1 MSVPPGVG
9 PDRTRAPLTVLRDR
23 WTGTTFWQRRLLV
36 GGFLVFDAYLGM
48 IYGAGVI
55 GWSGLITG
63 DMKWLTLAL
72 EMMAGGLVLVNTF
85 LGLAK
90 DRWRAL
96 SLISTPVLIAIF
108 GLIVLEIALSGLGR
122 SATMNFNVASI
133 GLSGL
138 YWAAAYLSIAVGLT
152 LTYKVQRFANF
163 AQAEMMLI
171 GAYVALTFMWSDRY
185 FPISDAPKDGVLNWE
200 LLIWAGVFAFVI
212 TGIVG
217 VIIDRLVYKRLRSR
231 LATPQVMMIAS
242 LGIAMVLRALLFM
255 RYSAGTHRFVPDRDW
270 RLATSRFE
278 IPTERLQLHLGD
290 RINAPLMEFADK
302 VTPYSFTYTKIALI
316 VAVFGSVILLLLLLH
331 RTRLGRQMRAVADN
345 PDLAASSGIHVERVH
360 GTSAFLSAGL
370 TGLGGAML
378 AMILPVNPELG
389 LSLLLP
395 AFAVV
400 VLGTIGSVPGV
411 IIGAII
417 VGLLRSISE
426 PILIGAGNA
435 LDRPNMA
442 GFAEVMPF
450 VFLVGLL
457 MLAPRGIGHAMQ
469 NWNIDRVRNR
479 RLANRDDDAPVTHDI
494 SDSILGLP
502 DLEPYDPPLME
513 RIAERKDQAFQ
524 TAETVIS
531 IAWAVPAYI
540 MGRILAPVGMA
551 RAAGS
556 RLISDSGVQPGRWI
570 RWIRIDRESN
580 RGSWIAFAIFFLIL
594 VGVVWLLPSVSNLTK
609 TLQVARIITLVGI
622 FALMTFSLNLHT
634 GITGMTN
641 FGVIFFVGIG
651 AVTVGLLAAP
661 VETNGY
667 GWSPLAAT
675 VVAVGIAAVAGWLL
689 AYPTARLRMDYFAI
703 VTISLGEMLR
713 ISLQAE
719 PLLRAGTVTSAIG
732 ISQYSRPLEGWWES
746 GAADAMGSVLGLENG
761 APYVVLL
768 AILTTGALLG
778 VWFLLNTILASPWGR
793 ILRSIREDEEVSQH
807 HGHNIL
813 THKAASLAVGA
824 AVAGLAGALWAWLN
838 ASIFPDFM
846 NPVRSTF
853 LVWAAF
859 IVGGRGNNRGMIV
872 GAFLIVIV
880 EFVFNVMIVARGD
893 PDLIF
898 HGLTTYMDS
907 IFSWLVVD
915 FGGLIWSTRSISD
928 VFPKGDLTLSL
939 SHLKLALIGAVIIAA
954 LLLSPKGLLPEVP
967 SRPKRPSPAP
977 DTGTSGNPR
986 DEYDGG
992 EGR

>member
-1 MSVPPGVG
+1 MSLPPGVE
-9 PDRTRAPLTVLRDR
+9 PDRTRAPLLVMRDR
-23 WTGTTFWQRRLLV
+23 WTGISFWQRRLSV
-36 GGFLVFDAYLGM
+36 GGFLILDAYLGM
-48 IYGAGVI
+48 IHGAGVI
-55 GWSGLITG
+55 AWSGLITG
-63 DMKWLTLAL
+63 DMKWFAL
-72 EMMAGGLVLVNTF
+72 VFEMMAGGLVLVTAF
-85 LGLAK
+85 LAVAK
-90 DRWRAL
+90 NRWRAV
-96 SLISTPVLIAIF
+96 SVISTPVLIVLF
-108 GLIVLEIALSGLGR
+108 GLVVLEIALSGLGR

-138 YWAAAYLSIAVGLT
+138 YWSAAYLSIAIGLT
-152 LTYKVQRFANF
+152 LTYKVQRYANF
-163 AQAEMMLI
+163 AQAEMMLV
-171 GAYVALTFMWSDRY
+171 GAYVALTLMWSDRF
-185 FPISDAPKDGVLNWE
+185 FPISDAPKDEILNWE
-200 LLIWAGVFAFVI
+200 LLIWAGIFAFVI
-212 TGIVG
+212 TGIIG
-217 VIIDRLVYKRLRSR
+217 VIIDRLIYKRLRSR

-242 LGIAMVLRALLFM
+242 LGVAMVIRALLFI
-255 RYSAGTHRFVPDRDW
+255 RYSAGTHRFIPDRDW

-290 RINAPLMEFADK
+290 HINAPLMEFADK

-316 VAVFGSVILLLLLLH
+316 VGVFGSVIVLLLLLH

-370 TGLGGAML
+370 TGFGGALL
-378 AMILPVNPELG
+378 AMILPVSPELG

-417 VGLLRSISE
+417 VGLLRSVSE

-435 LDRPNMA
+435 LDRPNAA

-457 MLAPRGIGHAMQ
+457 LLAPRGIGHAMQ
-469 NWNIDRVRNR
+469 NWNIDRVRKR
-479 RLANRDDDAPVTHDI
+479 RLANLGDDVPVDHDI
-494 SDSILGLP
+494 STSLLGMP
-502 DLEPYDPPLME
+502 DLDPDDPPLGE
-513 RIAERKDQAFQ
+513 RIAERKDQVFQ
-524 TAETVIS
+524 TVESVIS

-540 MGRILAPVGMA
+540 ANRVLAPVGMVWT
-551 RAAGS
+551 AG
-556 RLISDSGVQPGRWI
+556 RLLISGLPIQPARWV
-570 RWIRIDRESN
+570 RVDRETN

-594 VGVVWLLPSVSNLTK
+594 VGIVWLLPSVSNLTK
-609 TLQVARIITLVGI
+609 TLQVARVITLVGI

-675 VVAVGIAAVAGWLL
+675 VVAVTISAAAGWLL

-703 VTISLGEMLR
+703 VTISLGEILR

-746 GAADAMGSVLGLENG
+746 GAADVAGSVLGLENG

-768 AILTTGALLG
+768 AILTTGALLA
-778 VWFLLNTILASPWGR
+778 VWFLLNTLLASPWGR

-893 PDLIF
+893 PDLVF
-898 HGLTTYMDS
+898 HDMITYMDS
-907 IFSWLVVD
+907 VFSWLVVD
-915 FGGLIWSTRSISD
+915 FGGLIWSARSIAE
-928 VFPKGDLTLSL
+928 VFPKGDITLAL
-939 SHLKLALIGAVIIAA
+939 SHLKLALIGAVIVIA

-967 SRPKRPSPAP
+967 GRPKRPSHAP
-977 DTGTSGNPR
+977 ETGR
-986 DEYDGG
+986 IQDEYDSG
-992 EGR
+992 EVR

>member
-1 MSVPPGVG
+1 M
-9 PDRTRAPLTVLRDR
+9 RDR
-23 WTGTTFWQRRLLV
+23 WTGISFWQRRLLI
-36 GGFLVFDAYLGM
+36 GGFLLLDAYLGM
-48 IYGAGVI
+48 MYGAGVI
-55 GWSGLITG
+55 GWTGLITG
-63 DMKWLTLAL
+63 DMKWLALAL
-72 EMMAGGLVLVNTF
+72 EMMAGGLVMVNTF
-85 LGLAK
+85 LAVAK
-90 DRWRAL
+90 DRWRGL
-96 SLISTPVLIAIF
+96 SLISTPVLIALF
-108 GLIVLEIALSGLGR
+108 GLVVLEIALSGLDR
-122 SATMNFNVASI
+122 SATMNFNVAST

-163 AQAEMMLI
+163 AQAEMMLV
-171 GAYVALTFMWSDRY
+171 GAYVALTLMWSDRF
-185 FPISDAPKDGVLNWE
+185 FPISDAPKDGILNWE

-290 RINAPLMEFADK
+290 RINTPLMEFADK
-302 VTPYSFTYTKIALI
+302 VTPYSFTYTKVALV

-411 IIGAII
+411 IVGAII
-417 VGLLRSISE
+417 VGFLRSISE

-469 NWNIDRVRNR
+469 NWNIDRVRKR
-479 RLANRDDDAPVTHDI
+479 RMSNRDDETPATHDI
-494 SDSILGLP
+494 SESILGMP

-513 RIAERKDQAFQ
+513 RISEQKDQVFQ
-524 TAETVIS
+524 TVETVIS
-531 IAWAVPAYI
+531 TAWAVPAYI
-540 MGRILAPVGMA
+540 MSRMLAPVGMA
-551 RAAGS
+551 WAAGS
-556 RLISDSGVQPGRWI
+556 QLIPGLLIQPGRWI
-570 RWIRIDRESN
+570 RVDRETN

-609 TLQVARIITLVGI
+609 TLQVARIITLIGI

-667 GWSPLAAT
+667 GWSPLMAT
-675 VVAVGIAAVAGWLL
+675 VVAVAISAAAGWLL

-732 ISQYSRPLEGWWES
+732 ISQYSRPLEGWWDS

-778 VWFLLNTILASPWGR
+778 VWFLLNTLLASPWGR
-793 ILRSIREDEEVSQH
+793 ILRSIREDEDVSQH

-915 FGGLIWSTRSISD
+915 FGGLIWSARSISE
-928 VFPKGDLTLSL
+928 VFPKGDLTLAL
-939 SHLKLALIGAVIIAA
+939 SHLKLALIGAVIVAA

-977 DTGTSGNPR
+977 DTGSSENSGNTG
-986 DEYDGG
+986 DESDGG